1 MTFSLNGGWM
11 FAVAVLL
18 WVVVYVP
25 NWGTQKEEQK
35 QRSSFGGKF
44 SKNRSANVKKTSNG
58 VSQLAIRN
66 KNIQVIRRLFSVL
79 LVASLIA
86 FIAGIVMAFSAI
98 TWLFMSA
105 IALTLFLLSV
115 STLRSS
121 RRNAS
126 IKTTLSAAEIEAHR
140 ARMAYSIREAALRD
154 AKAELLFDERAWSAN
169 QLPESNLARRIG
181 ELEEVSLASVSPIG
195 EKLTSAEEKK
205 LDSDELDRILKR
217 RRAI

>member
-1 MTFSLNGGWM
+1 M

-35 QRSSFGGKF
+35 QRSSFGRKF
-44 SKNRSANVKKTSNG
+44 SKNRSVNVKKTSDG
-58 VSQLAIRN
+58 VSDLAIRN

-79 LVASLIA
+79 LVTSFAV
-86 FIAGIVMAFSAI
+86 FVAGIVMAFSAI
-98 TWLFMSA
+98 TWLFMSV
-105 IALTLFLLSV
+105 IALAVFLLSA

-121 RRNAS
+121 RRDAS

-181 ELEEVSLASVSPIG
+181 ELEEVTLASVSPIG
-195 EKLTSAEEKK
+195 EKLTSVEEKK

>member
-1 MTFSLNGGWM
+1 M

-35 QRSSFGGKF
+35 QRSSFGRKF
-44 SKNRSANVKKTSNG
+44 SKNRSVNVKKTSDG
-58 VSQLAIRN
+58 VSDLAIRN
-66 KNIQVIRRLFSVL
+66 KNIQIIRRLFSVL
-79 LVASLIA
+79 LVASFA
-86 FIAGIVMAFSAI
+86 VFTAGIVMAFSAI

-105 IALTLFLLSV
+105 IALAVFLLSA

-121 RRNAS
+121 RRDAS

-181 ELEEVSLASVSPIG
+181 ELEEVTLASVSPIG
-195 EKLTSAEEKK
+195 EKLTSVEEKK

>member
-1 MTFSLNGGWM
+1 M

-25 NWGTQKEEQK
+25 NWGTQKQEQK
-35 QRSSFGGKF
+35 QRSSFGRKF
-44 SKNRSANVKKTSNG
+44 SKNRQADVKKTSNG
-58 VSQLAIRN
+58 VSDLAIRN

-79 LVASLIA
+79 LVASFAIMV
-86 FIAGIVMAFSAI
+86 AGIVLAFSAI
-98 TWLFMSA
+98 TWLLMSA
-105 IALTLFLLSV
+105 IALSVFLLSA

-126 IKTTLSAAEIEAHR
+126 VKTPLSAEELEAHR

-169 QLPESNLARRIG
+169 ELPDSNFARRIG
-181 ELEEVSLASVSPIG
+181 ELEEVTLASVSQIG
-195 EKLTSAEEKK
+195 EKSIVAEEKK